1 MITKK
6 ALLVLP
12 VALLLVLGLV
22 PGITLGAEV
31 THLRMSAPDV
41 KAAVGA
47 EFEMPVRV
55 QGMVAEADGENLV
68 RFYGIIPGLEAGDIE
83 LFAIEGGTPA
93 IVVDLVEREAIGAE
107 DGDLVIA
114 WGPAG
119 GFPLGTYAGDDE
131 GQYGH
136 NDGRTTDFLGAIS
149 ALGIYEVTFVL
160 YDWSNGEQINRED
173 EAATILIADHYAKVS
188 GGIHGQGNQGRG
200 RGKGAPTH
208 AFEGFVI
215 HDSGS
220 GEIIG
225 QIAINYRQLREEVTF
240 TPGESGTFELVD
252 DGIAILA
259 GWTNGEGLIADITL
273 VDRSV
278 HPSRGAIEVS
288 ANDDDY
294 DIDFVGLESGNVHV
308 VDLTE

>member
-12 VALLLVLGLV
+12 VAVLLVLGLV
-22 PGITLGAEV
+22 PGAALGVEG
-31 THLRMSAPDV
+31 THLMMSAPDV
-41 KAAVGA
+41 EAAVGA
-47 EFEMPVRV
+47 QFEMPVRV
-55 QGMVAEADGENLV
+55 RGTVVEADGENLV
-68 RFYGIIPGLEAGDIE
+68 RFYGIIPGLEADDIE
-83 LFAIEGGTPA
+83 LFAIEGGGPA
-93 IVVDLVEREAIGAE
+93 IVVDVFEREAIEAE

-136 NDGRTTDFLGAIS
+136 NDGRTTDFLAAIS
-149 ALGIYEVTFVL
+149 ALGVYEVTFVL
-160 YDWSNGEQINRED
+160 YDWSKGEQINPED
-173 EAATILIADHYAKVS
+173 ETAMILIADHYAKVS

-200 RGKGAPTH
+200 QGSGAPTH

-220 GEIIG
+220 GETIG
-225 QIAINYRQLREEVTF
+225 QIAINYRQLREVVTF
-240 TPGESGTFELVD
+240 TPGESGTFALQ
-252 DGIAILA
+252 DGTAILT
-259 GWTNGEGLIADITL
+259 GWTNGGGLSADITL
-273 VDRSV
+273 VDQSV
-278 HPSRGAIEVS
+278 HPSRGAIEVDAS
-288 ANDDDY
+288 DDDY
-294 DIDFVGLESGNVHV
+294 DIDFVGLERGNVHV